1 MMFQNYRRYTNPFTQ
16 QFQQEVHRKDL
27 LSQIIGINVFVFLLI
42 TISGIFF
49 FLAGIKENPIVR
61 LLSVPSS
68 FDVFLRR
75 PWGIIT
81 YMFTHKGLFHL
92 LFNMLLLFWMGKLF
106 VKYFDTKKLL
116 WIYIGGGIGGALLY
130 MLAYNYLPVF
140 ATANPYSF
148 AIGASASVM
157 AIFFA
162 VALYNPSYSIYLLFI
177 GRIKMLHL
185 AIAFIALDLLML
197 PGSNPGGHISHLGG
211 ALVGVLFALWMK
223 QQPQKFSQRKAQTRT
238 TYKHAKDFQY
248 NAAKKQEEEYIN
260 EILDKISKS
269 GYESLTAKERK
280 ALFKSSY
287 KK

>member
-1 MMFQNYRRYTNPFTQ
+1 MFERYTQGSNNFTQ
-16 QFQQEVHRKDL
+16 NFQQEFRKRDIL
-27 LSQIIGINVFVFLLI
+27 TQIIGINIFVFLLL
-42 TISGIFF
+42 TVSGIFF
-49 FLAGIKENPIVR
+49 FLGGVKENPLVR

-68 FDVFLRR
+68 TEVFLQR

-92 LFNMLLLFWMGKLF
+92 LFNMLWLFWMGRLF
-106 VKYFDTKKLL
+106 IKYFDAKKLL
-116 WIYIGGGIGGALLY
+116 WLYILGGVGGAVLY

-140 ATANPYSF
+140 AAANPFSY

-157 AIFFA
+157 AVFFA
-162 VALYNPSYSIYLLFI
+162 IALYEPSYSVYLLFI
-177 GRIKMLHL
+177 GRVKMLHL
-185 AIAFIALDLLML
+185 ALAFVALDLLML

-211 ALVGVLFALWMK
+211 ALVGIFFALWMRRYELKNFTNSQKK
-223 QQPQKFSQRKAQTRT
+223 Q
-238 TYKHAKDFQY
+238 TYKHSKDYAY
-248 NAAKKQEEEYIN
+248 NVEKKDEEANIN

>member
-1 MMFQNYRRYTNPFTQ
+1 MFERYTQRDNNFTQ
-16 QFQQEVHRKDL
+16 SFQQELRKRDFL
-27 LSQIIGINVFVFLLI
+27 TQIISINIFIFLLL
-42 TISGIFF
+42 TVSSIFF
-49 FLAGIKENPIVR
+49 FLGGVSENPLVR
-61 LLSVPSS
+61 LLSVPSNL
-68 FDVFLRR
+68 DTLAER

-92 LFNMLLLFWMGKLF
+92 LFNMLWLFWMGRLF
-106 VKYFDTKKLL
+106 IKYFNTKKLL
-116 WIYIGGGIGGALLY
+116 WLYILGGVGGALLY

-140 ATANPYSF
+140 ARANPYSY

-162 VALYNPSYSIYLLFI
+162 VALYNPSHSVYLLFI

-185 AIAFIALDLLML
+185 ALAFVALDLLML

-211 ALVGVLFALWMK
+211 ALVGVIFALWMQQ
-223 QQPQKFSQRKAQTRT
+223 QQPKTFQKTQKKQS
-238 TYKHAKDFQY
+238 YKHAKDYAY
-248 NAAKKQEEEYIN
+248 NVEKKQQESNIN

-287 KK
+287 NKK